1 MNTGGY
7 ASGGAERSLAL
18 LIKGLSKRGH
28 ESGVVT
34 LAAGDAVDAFSG
46 VGASILANGLKHNLG
61 AVRRHGSAVQFLT
74 GAGRMVLPAIRTAR
88 EICALARLFEA
99 DLIHTNGVRAHV
111 LTPLLANAGPVV
123 WSLRDVPPGW
133 MARVVIRNA
142 ARAAAAITAPSWFAG
157 QLTSGCRR
165 PIYVIDNP
173 VESPPS
179 LDVELA
185 RSSLGIRNGRRVVG
199 VVSHLHPIHGQHIA
213 IAAWQR
219 LAEPRP
225 LLVLAGGDLYGD
237 VSKDYRETLRASI
250 IELGLED
257 DVVLLGL
264 VSDTSYL
271 YAACDL
277 LVHPALYPEGF
288 GRSMAEAQTA
298 GVPVVATSIG
308 AACELIEDGRSGLL
322 VPPGD
327 ASALTDAVS
336 RVLQDPTLSRRLS
349 SGGLATSERYRP
361 EAHAEA
367 MESVYRVVTA
377 WGGSDG
383 ERGQTRCA
391 SLLARGGVPRAAP

>member
-1 MNTGGY
+1 MNPGGN

-18 LIKGLSKRGH
+18 LIKGLATRGH
-28 ESGVVT
+28 EIGVVT
-34 LAAGDAVDAFSG
+34 FLSGDAADAFTSA
-46 VGASILANGLKHNLG
+46 GAVILANGLEHSLG

-74 GAGRMVLPAIRTAR
+74 GAGRMVLPAVRTAR
-88 EICALARLFEA
+88 EIRRIARIFEA

-111 LTPLLANAGPVV
+111 LTPLLANARPVV

-133 MARVVIRNA
+133 MARMVIRNA

-173 VESPPS
+173 VEAPPS

-185 RSSLGIRNGRRVVG
+185 RSSLGIRNDRPVVG

-213 IAAWQR
+213 IAAWQG
-219 LAEPRP
+219 LAKPRP

-237 VSKDYRETLRASI
+237 VSRDYRETLRASI
-250 IELGLED
+250 IKMGLEE
-257 DVVLLGL
+257 DVLLLGL
-264 VSDTSYL
+264 VSDPAYL

-322 VPPGD
+322 VSPGD
-327 ASALTDAVS
+327 SSALSAVIS
-336 RVLQDPTLSRRLS
+336 RVLQNPTLALKLRA
-349 SGGLATSERYRP
+349 GGLATSERYRP

-377 WGGSDG
+377 
-383 ERGQTRCA
+383 
-391 SLLARGGVPRAAP
+391 